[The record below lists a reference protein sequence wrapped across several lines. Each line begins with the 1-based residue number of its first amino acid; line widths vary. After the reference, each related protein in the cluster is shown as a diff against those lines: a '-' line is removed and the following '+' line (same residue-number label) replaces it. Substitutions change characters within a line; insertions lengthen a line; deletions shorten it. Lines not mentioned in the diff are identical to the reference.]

1 MVLNCTQKNVEA
13 DQKLETHEYTSVLLI
28 KTYYINNWRQQFVK
42 KDFWS
47 QIVLPLTIWTTLR
60 EVGGVNFNSTNFI
73 I

>member
-47 QIVLPLTIWTTLR
+47 QIVLPLTTWTTLR
-60 EVGGVNFNSTNFI
+60 EVGGVNFNNTNFI